1 MKRISLKKIII
12 MIIIILS
19 VMGYNYYVVN
29 KYVNAINVMHQKLL
43 SMASSYYTVKQN
55 LIKIAANT
63 KVNLSSK
70 ENEKLKKLLMS
81 LGNLNKSLII
91 FRFYDSSCNP
101 CIERELLNLVNFKV
115 SHPKTD
121 IIIGANLDEK
131 KIRSKILSIGL
142 EAKIVVL
149 CEDDKLLPFEKDEEF
164 YICLIDENFNVSN
177 LFFPMQNDNN
187 FSISYLGAGV
197 GYVQEMIYTMSTM
210 VLNNHSI
217 GLHNEYMRLFIELGF
232 IPYITYFVLIWP
244 VSIKIL
250 YNKVGYRVAL
260 MYFVLWIV
268 NGICI
273 ATDNLLTYPNFML
286 AFWLILITIINET
299 PDRSGE
305 LAIK

>member
-1 MKRISLKKIII
+1 
-12 MIIIILS
+12 
-19 VMGYNYYVVN
+19 MGYNYYVVN
-29 KYVNAINVMHQKLL
+29 KYVNAINELTNPD
-43 SMASSYYTVKQN
+43 SYYHYYIRVANVKDNYFQGD
-55 LIKIAANT
+55 IT
-63 KVNLSSK
+63 SSGC
-70 ENEKLKKLLMS
+70 NEKLKKLLMS

-187 FSISYLGAGV
+187 FSISYFDSL
-197 GYVQEMIYTMSTM
+197 
-210 VLNNHSI
+210 
-217 GLHNEYMRLFIELGF
+217 
-232 IPYITYFVLIWP
+232 
-244 VSIKIL
+244 KDIL
-250 YNKVGYRVAL
+250 
-260 MYFVLWIV
+260 
-268 NGICI
+268 
-273 ATDNLLTYPNFML
+273 
-286 AFWLILITIINET
+286 
-299 PDRSGE
+299 
-305 LAIK
+305 

>member
-43 SMASSYYTVKQN
+43 SMASLYYTVKQN

-187 FSISYLGAGV
+187 FSISYFDSL
-197 GYVQEMIYTMSTM
+197 
-210 VLNNHSI
+210 
-217 GLHNEYMRLFIELGF
+217 
-232 IPYITYFVLIWP
+232 
-244 VSIKIL
+244 KDIL
-250 YNKVGYRVAL
+250 
-260 MYFVLWIV
+260 
-268 NGICI
+268 
-273 ATDNLLTYPNFML
+273 
-286 AFWLILITIINET
+286 
-299 PDRSGE
+299 
-305 LAIK
+305 

>member
-1 MKRISLKKIII
+1 
-12 MIIIILS
+12 
-19 VMGYNYYVVN
+19 MGYNYYVVN

-63 KVNLSSK
+63 KV
-70 ENEKLKKLLMS
+70 
-81 LGNLNKSLII
+81 NKSLII

-187 FSISYLGAGV
+187 FSISYFDSL
-197 GYVQEMIYTMSTM
+197 
-210 VLNNHSI
+210 
-217 GLHNEYMRLFIELGF
+217 
-232 IPYITYFVLIWP
+232 
-244 VSIKIL
+244 KDIL
-250 YNKVGYRVAL
+250 
-260 MYFVLWIV
+260 
-268 NGICI
+268 
-273 ATDNLLTYPNFML
+273 
-286 AFWLILITIINET
+286 
-299 PDRSGE
+299 
-305 LAIK
+305 

>member
-81 LGNLNKSLII
+81 LGNLN
-91 FRFYDSSCNP
+91 NP

-187 FSISYLGAGV
+187 FSISYFDSL
-197 GYVQEMIYTMSTM
+197 
-210 VLNNHSI
+210 
-217 GLHNEYMRLFIELGF
+217 
-232 IPYITYFVLIWP
+232 
-244 VSIKIL
+244 KDIL
-250 YNKVGYRVAL
+250 
-260 MYFVLWIV
+260 
-268 NGICI
+268 
-273 ATDNLLTYPNFML
+273 
-286 AFWLILITIINET
+286 
-299 PDRSGE
+299 
-305 LAIK
+305 